1 MAPRETTCT
10 RRGIAAAA
18 LSALVL
24 LAGCSSNDTTSSDK
38 AVAKDSGSNPSPVS
52 AKEAVAPVD
61 LATNVAD
68 GSADVPV
75 DTRVSAT
82 ATDGTLDTVKMYAGA
97 KPSKDTRVRGAFGA
111 DKASWDAA
119 SLLEPGVTYHVKM
132 TGTNTDGESTT
143 AVHSFTTQA
152 LSRDQQA
159 YASMSP
165 LTGSTVG
172 VGMPVIVRFDI
183 PVTSRKAVE
192 KRLVVTT
199 SPKVEGSWSWLSDQ
213 EIHYRPKSYWP
224 AGTKVDVAANINGIR
239 TAKGIYGQQ
248 DNATSFT
255 VGKQVVSTVDVA
267 KHTLTVRING
277 KVARTLPATTGKAG
291 FATRNGVKLIMEKY
305 LVKRMN
311 ATTVGI
317 GENDPDYYDIPD
329 VRYAMRVTNSGEFV
343 HAAPWSVGSQGT
355 ANVSHG
361 CTGLSPTNAAWF
373 YGISQI
379 GDVVK
384 FINSSRTVLEPQNG
398 WTDWNVS
405 YATYKQG
412 SALS

>member
-1 MAPRETTCT
+1 MPTRGTTCT
-10 RRGIAAAA
+10 SRRGVAAAA

-24 LAGCSSNDTTSSDK
+24 LAGCSSNDATSSGK
-38 AVAKDSGSNPSPVS
+38 AKDNGSDASPVA
-52 AKEAVAPVD
+52 AKKVTAPVD
-61 LATNVAD
+61 LATNVGD
-68 GSADVPV
+68 GSTDVPV
-75 DTRVSAT
+75 NTRVSAT
-82 ATDGTLDTVKMYAGA
+82 ATDGTIDTVKMYYGE
-97 KPSKDTRVRGAFGA
+97 KPRKDTRVKGDLGA
-111 DKASWDAA
+111 DKVSWSAA
-119 SLLEPGVTYHVKM
+119 SLLEPGETYHVKM
-132 TGTNTDGESTT
+132 TGTNADGDSTT
-143 AVHSFTTQA
+143 TIHSFSTQA

-159 YASMSP
+159 YASISP
-165 LTGSTVG
+165 LKGSTVG

-183 PVTSRKAVE
+183 PVTSRKAIE

-199 SPKVEGSWSWLSDQ
+199 SPKVEGSWSWISDQ
-213 EIHYRPKSYWP
+213 EVHYRPKSYWP

-239 TAKGIYGQQ
+239 TAKGIYGQE

-255 VGKQVVSTVDVA
+255 IGEQVVSTVDVA
-267 KHTLTVRING
+267 KHTLTVKING

-311 ATTVGI
+311 AATVGI

-343 HAAPWSVGSQGT
+343 HAAPWSVGSQGA

-361 CTGLSPTNAAWF
+361 CTGLSTSNAAWF
-373 YGISQI
+373 YGISHV

-384 FINSSRTVLEPQNG
+384 FVNSTRTVLEPQNG

-405 YATYKQG
+405 YAAFKQG